1 MKPNDSVSK
10 EDLLIGNLSIDELI
24 KKKMEEEIK
33 NEIINSKKGLQN
45 TKISNIADVPKELI
59 FSKTSVF
66 KVFNR
71 TTKQV
76 SYINGLQAD
85 SLLGL
90 QNNLRLKIQNGKAD
104 AFSTENSY
112 VKFEKVILK
121 K

>member
-1 MKPNDSVSK
+1 MKQNEPVSK

-33 NEIINSKKGLQN
+33 NEMLKSAKTPQN
-45 TKISNIADVPKELI
+45 KEITNIADVPKEFI
-59 FSKTSVF
+59 FSKLSVF

-71 TTKQV
+71 ITKQV

-90 QNNLRLKIQNGKAD
+90 QNNLRLKIQNGEAD
-104 AFSTENSY
+104 TFSTENSY
-112 VKFEKVILK
+112 IKFEKITLK

>member
-1 MKPNDSVSK
+1 MKQNEPVSK
-10 EDLLIGNLSIDELI
+10 EELLISNLSVDELI

-33 NEIINSKKGLQN
+33 NEMINSQKELKN
-45 TKISNIADVPKELI
+45 TQITNIADVPKEFI
-59 FSKTSVF
+59 FSKLSVY

-71 TTKQV
+71 ITKQV

-90 QNNLRLKIQNGKAD
+90 QNNLRLKIQNGEAD

-112 VKFEKVILK
+112 VKFEKTNLK